1 MNFKFNQLQKT
12 KPFQSAEYW
21 EKRYRENGNSGLG
34 SYNKLAIF
42 KAEIINDF
50 ITKNNIKSIVDY
62 GMGDGNQLKLFKIEN
77 INYIGIDVSSTIIEK
92 CKNLYKFD
100 KFKQFILEREIDN
113 ISSELVLSC
122 DVIYHLIEDDVYY
135 KYIDNLFKISKK
147 FVIIYAP
154 DIDMIHKQH
163 VKLRKFT
170 DYVKNNYSNWKL
182 INFIKNKYPQKI
194 IGVNDKETS
203 FSDFFIYENT

>member
-50 ITKNNIKSIVDY
+50 ITKNNIKSIIDY

-77 INYIGIDVSSTIIEK
+77 INYIGIDVSPTIIEK

-100 KFKQFILEREIDN
+100 KFKQFILEKEIDN
-113 ISSELVLSC
+113 ISSQLVLSC

-135 KYIDNLFKISKK
+135 KYIDNLFKMSKK
-147 FVIIYAP
+147 YVIIYAP

-170 DYVKNNYSNWKL
+170 NYVKNNYSNWKL
-182 INFIKNKYPQKI
+182 VEFIKNKYPQKV
-194 IGVNDKETS
+194 IGINDKETS